1 MSVRRSVILAGL
13 LAVLLLTAIGGAY
26 FNLVNYYLPDYFQNR
41 ILPGL
46 LQDAGIRGFSG
57 TVRNVGMFSADLG
70 SLTVGEASVPALKC
84 QSVRVSYSITSFLP
98 NFPAKLREIDLNGVY
113 LRCAISGDKL
123 VINDIDL
130 EKFTAMFKERMFN
143 PDGTSR
149 KLSIGKIVISDAV
162 LEMNLQ
168 GKKYLLP
175 FELMI
180 EPRSADWSLLN
191 VTLKVSWRGR
201 EISAGTTLNLSGRT
215 ADAVI
220 SANVALAPAAELFE
234 YLKIIKLPGNFGLE
248 GDAAIKGRFAF
259 EFNPFRVVSFAFEGN
274 SDNCNMKIDRLI
286 LCNELNQDGSRR
298 QLNFKF
304 SRDSIK
310 YLLSVSDFR
319 SSSPLPLSFRETKC
333 EFASPDDMVEFS
345 GKMLL
350 EPAKILPALKYKI
363 KPLTDAVMA
372 RSFNVSLSGRT
383 GEWKL
388 TSRMLPPSSPAI
400 PAPPEVCEFFMK
412 YDQMFIFASAG
423 KISIDGAGRGF
434 SGEVGLGCTLSDI
447 NISGEGR
454 TISAGTAFFESK
466 MKLQCPDREASPKTS
481 DVSFG
486 VRVPAAIFAG
496 KGWDFVM
503 NDLAL
508 NCNCGFGNS
517 GNFPAKIWGSLS
529 CGRLA
534 GMIESYKLDVAK
546 FSVSA
551 DIQNSRNVS
560 QYSGG
565 GELSFTRFDV
575 ASDDR
580 KLNLRN
586 GSLKSIVKFEQRKNR
601 LWELRSF
608 NGRVVVENIG
618 FSDKNIK
625 LAADKLE
632 DACELEFEDGYV
644 LNYKKISGRLAHL
657 NIISGDSAFEASG
670 GVLDGLFD
678 RGPMPAKIKK
688 NLKEQLAFDKVS
700 FSSKSFNAA
709 SNGAHLTLEGLVR
722 NSRLVPESLESR
734 LEFSAVTLNV
744 RDIETKA
751 DELKMVSKFVFDQR
765 LSWPAAFIRLDS
777 DIDLS
782 GLQGQSGSMK
792 FEAPGLAAKTE
803 FSREGGASGFMP
815 RTFSGKLSVKDLSG
829 TACDADFEVESFLLN
844 WESKRDEYGV
854 FATRPVFKV
863 NGLKVRGDEF
873 TADCPAIAMTGQY
886 DGETFAG
893 KAGLTGASADF
904 PDRQIA
910 LKGID
915 IRIPVSLP
923 DMKAASPGELKIN
936 SFLWWERDYGSTA
949 AEIEFGDAEVAFQGS
964 YSCRPL
970 PGAHFSYMGRIAFPL
985 DPVKLELEYSVPE
998 FIVPPE
1004 FELESMFPVFAGY
1017 DFQGMLSGKGSVKMD
1032 GGAVQGSAVVKARDA
1047 QLRIP
1052 GGTLRGVNFECAFDD
1067 LFNLRSAPHQV
1078 INFKGF
1084 KYGRYELGD
1093 GLARMQFESPSEI
1106 LIENCRFKWLG
1117 GMVNSDDAFRLEAE
1131 QGSGPTVFSVRGI
1144 QLAEMLRF
1152 CGFSQIEA
1160 NGTLSGS
1167 IPVVRN
1173 SGVLTIDKALL
1184 YTMPGQNGV
1193 IRMPGLDKFRLSG
1206 AKDKELE
1213 NSSCAEAAL
1222 EDFQYNWLRFTIEE
1236 KNNVLFTGIQAQ
1248 GKPQRPVPFKY
1259 EGGKLIPLPESV
1271 KQENA
1276 GELIIDGRFSTP
1288 TEKQAAE

>member
-1 MSVRRSVILAGL
+1 MSVRRSVILSGL

-26 FNLVNYYLPDYFQNR
+26 FNLVNNYLPDYFQNR

-46 LQDAGIRGFSG
+46 LQDAGIHGFSG

-70 SLTVGEASVPALKC
+70 SLTIGEVSAPALKC

-98 NFPAKLREIDLNGVY
+98 NFPAKLREINLNGVY

-162 LEMNLQ
+162 AEMNLQ

-175 FELMI
+175 FELMV

-191 VTLKVSWRGR
+191 ITIKVSWRGR

-215 ADAVI
+215 ADAEI

-259 EFNPFRVVSFAFEGN
+259 EFNPFRVVSFAFDGT
-274 SDNCNMKIDRLI
+274 SDNCTMRIDRLVF
-286 LCNELNQDGSRR
+286 CNELNPDGAARALR
-298 QLNFKF
+298 FKF
-304 SRDSIK
+304 SKDPLK

-333 EFASPDDMVEFS
+333 EFAAPGGMIEFN

-350 EPAKILPALKYKI
+350 EPAKILPALKYNI
-363 KPLTDAVMA
+363 KPLTESVMA
-372 RSFNVSLSGRT
+372 RSFNVALSGST

-388 TSRMLPPSSPAI
+388 TSQMLPSASPATS
-400 PAPPEVCEFFMK
+400 ASPEVCEFFMK
-412 YDQMFIFASAG
+412 YEQMFIFAAAG
-423 KISIDGAGRGF
+423 KISIEGAGRGF

-466 MKLQCPDREASPKTS
+466 IKLQCPDREASPKTS
-481 DVSFG
+481 HVSFG
-486 VRVPAAIFAG
+486 AQVPAAIFSG
-496 KGWDFVM
+496 KGWDFT
-503 NDLAL
+503 L
-508 NCNCGFGNS
+508 NGLVFNSNCSLDS
-517 GNFPAKIWGSLS
+517 GRSIPTKIWGSLS

-534 GMIESYKLDVAK
+534 GMIEGYKLDIAK
-546 FSVSA
+546 FSLAA
-551 DIQNSRNVS
+551 DIQNTRGVW
-560 QYSGG
+560 QYSCG
-565 GELSFTRFDV
+565 GELAFARFDV
-575 ASDDR
+575 ASDGS

-601 LWELRSF
+601 PWELRSF
-608 NGRVVVENIG
+608 NGRVVMENIG

-632 DACELEFEDGYV
+632 DACELEFEDGYI
-644 LNYKKISGRLAHL
+644 LNYKKLSGRLAHL
-657 NIISGDSAFEASG
+657 NIISGDSVFEASG
-670 GVLDGLFD
+670 GVLDGMFD
-678 RGPMPAKIKK
+678 RGQAPARIKK
-688 NLKEQLAFDKVS
+688 NLKEQLLFDKAS

-709 SNGAHLTLEGLVR
+709 SGSARLVFEGLVR
-722 NSRLVPESLESR
+722 NSRLVPESLENR
-734 LEFSAVTLNV
+734 LEFSSVTLNV

-765 LSWPAAFIRLDS
+765 LSWPAAFIRMDS

-803 FSREGGASGFMP
+803 FSREGGVAGFMP

-829 TACDADFEVESFLLN
+829 TACDADFEIESFLLN

-863 NGLKVRGDEF
+863 TGLKVRGDEF
-873 TADCPAIAMTGQY
+873 TADCPAIAMAGQY

-893 KAGLTGASADF
+893 KAVLTGASADF

-936 SFLWWERDYGSTA
+936 SFLWRERDYGSTS

-1067 LFNLRSAPHQV
+1067 LFNLRSASHQV
-1078 INFKGF
+1078 INFKGL

-1093 GLARMQFESPSEI
+1093 GLARLQFESPSEI

-1117 GMVNSDDAFRLEAE
+1117 GMVNSDDAFRLGTE
-1131 QGSGPTVFSVRGI
+1131 QGTGSIAFSARGI
-1144 QLAEMLRF
+1144 QLHEMLRF
-1152 CGFSQIEA
+1152 CGFSQVEA
-1160 NGTLSGS
+1160 TGTLSGL
-1167 IPVVRN
+1167 IPVLSN
-1173 SGVLTIDKALL
+1173 SGGSSIDKALL
-1184 YTMPGQNGV
+1184 YSMPGQGGV
-1193 IRMPGLDKFRLSG
+1193 IRLPGLDKFRLSG

-1213 NSSCAEAAL
+1213 NSGFAEAAL
-1222 EDFQYNWLRFTIEE
+1222 EDFQYNWLRLAIDE
-1236 KNNVLFTGIQAQ
+1236 KSNTLGILAQ

-1259 EGGKLIPLPESV
+1259 EGGRLIPLPESV

-1276 GELIIDGRFSTP
+1276 GELIIDGKFSVP
-1288 TEKQAAE
+1288 AEKTAE

>member
-1 MSVRRSVILAGL
+1 MSSRRSIILAGL
-13 LAVLLLTAIGGAY
+13 LAVLLLTAVGGAY
-26 FNLVNYYLPDYFQNR
+26 FNLVNNYLPDYFQNR

-46 LQDAGIRGFSG
+46 LQDAGIHGFSG

-70 SLTVGEASVPALKC
+70 SLTIGEASAPALKC

-98 NFPAKLREIDLNGVY
+98 NFPAKLREINLNGVY

-162 LEMNLQ
+162 AEMNLQ

-175 FELMI
+175 FELTL
-180 EPRSADWSLLN
+180 EPRAADWSLLN
-191 VTLKVSWRGR
+191 IVMKVSWRGR
-201 EISAGTTLNLSGRT
+201 EISAATMLNFIGGTAEAEFS
-215 ADAVI
+215 AD
-220 SANVALAPAAELFE
+220 VALDRALELFK
-234 YLKIIKLPGNFGLE
+234 YLKIIRLPENFGLDGE
-248 GDAAIKGRFAF
+248 AAIKGRFAF
-259 EFNPFRVVSFAFEGN
+259 EFKPFRVASFAFDGT
-274 SDNCNMKIDRLI
+274 SDNCAMKIDRLI

-304 SRDSIK
+304 SSDSLR

-333 EFASPDDMVEFS
+333 EFASTGGMIEFN

-350 EPAKILPALKYKI
+350 EPAKILPALKYNI
-363 KPLTDAVMA
+363 KPLTESVMA
-372 RSFNVSLSGRT
+372 RSFNVALSGST

-388 TSRMLPPSSPAI
+388 TSQMLPPANPSI
-400 PAPPEVCEFFMK
+400 PASNDVCEFFMK
-412 YDQMFIFASAG
+412 YDRMFIFASAG
-423 KISIDGAGRGF
+423 KISVEGAGKGF
-434 SGEVGLGCTLSDI
+434 SGEIGIGCALSDI

-454 TISAGTAFFESK
+454 TVSASSAVFESK
-466 MKLQCPDREASPKTS
+466 MKLQCPDREAAPKTS

-486 VRVPAAIFAG
+486 AQVPAAIFAG
-496 KGWDFVM
+496 KGWDFT
-503 NDLAL
+503 L
-508 NCNCGFGNS
+508 NGLVINSNCSLDS
-517 GNFPAKIWGSLS
+517 GRSIPTKIWGNLS

-534 GMIESYKLDVAK
+534 GMIEGYKLDIAK
-546 FSVSA
+546 FSLAA
-551 DIQNSRNVS
+551 DIQNTRGVW

-565 GELSFTRFDV
+565 GELSFARFDV
-575 ASDDR
+575 AWDDR

-586 GSLKSIVKFEQRKNR
+586 GSLKSIVKLEQRKNR
-601 LWELRSF
+601 PWELRSF

-657 NIISGDSAFEASG
+657 NIISGDAAFEASG

-678 RGPMPAKIKK
+678 RGPIPAKIKK
-688 NLKEQLAFDKVS
+688 NLKEQLTFDKVN

-709 SNGAHLTLEGLVR
+709 SAGAHLALEGLVR

-734 LEFSAVTLNV
+734 LELSSVLLNV

-765 LSWPAAFIRLDS
+765 LSWPAAFIRMDS

-782 GLQGQSGSMK
+782 GLHGQSGSMK
-792 FEAPGLAAKTE
+792 FEAPGLAAKAE
-803 FSREGGASGFMP
+803 FSREGGAAGFMP

-854 FATRPVFKV
+854 FATRPVFKI

-904 PDRQIA
+904 QDRQIA

-915 IRIPVSLP
+915 IRIPVSMP

-936 SFLWWERDYGSTA
+936 SFLWRERDYGSTS

-964 YSCRPL
+964 YSFRPL
-970 PGAHFSYMGRIAFPL
+970 PGAYFSYMGRIAFPL

-1017 DFQGMLSGKGSVKMD
+1017 DFQGMLSGKGSAKMD

-1078 INFKGF
+1078 INFKGL

-1093 GLARMQFESPSEI
+1093 GLARLQFESPSEI

-1117 GMVNSDDAFRLEAE
+1117 GMVNSDDAFRLGTE
-1131 QGSGPTVFSVRGI
+1131 QGTGSIAFSARGI
-1144 QLAEMLRF
+1144 QLHEMLRF
-1152 CGFSQIEA
+1152 CGFSQVEA
-1160 NGTLSGS
+1160 TGTLCGLV
-1167 IPVVRN
+1167 PVVMN
-1173 SGVLTIDKALL
+1173 NDTLSIDKALL

-1193 IRMPGLDKFRLSG
+1193 IRLSGLDKFRIAG

-1213 NSSCAEAAL
+1213 NCDFAEAAL
-1222 EDFQYNWLRFTIEE
+1222 KDFQYNWLRLAIDE
-1236 KNNVLFTGIQAQ
+1236 KNNTFGIQAQ
-1248 GKPQRPVPFKY
+1248 GRPQRPVPFKY

-1276 GELIIDGRFSTP
+1276 GELIIDGKFSTP